1 MDSLLV
7 NRQASRHLRDSGHP
21 DQLTT
26 ISGFNP
32 NISFFPAKR
41 VKAINERLG
50 HNRLDQ
56 LLEQIRALV
65 STKIKTACAIPQSY
79 IQRRHSLSQSHQFPD
94 WASIQAHISAYFEA
108 VHPVYPFLS
117 PDTFRQKATAEDLP
131 HLLAADRA
139 WAALFYAIVAIG
151 CQNNEG
157 GSFEV
162 GVGEA
167 WQYFERSLSY
177 FPDLVFG
184 RGSLTG
190 VQALMAMAIF
200 SSTVSAFQF
209 EPLMLSEA
217 SMMAQALGYHR
228 SNGVQETAHRR
239 TFWVL
244 YYLEKTS
251 CFGTARNSVI
261 DDSNISCAIPDVL
274 ESSFGDY
281 DWFFCFIKYGRLVS
295 KVHQSLFNVSAVSQP
310 LHTYNFTVNSLRS
323 ELETWRLAIP
333 ARFRPGEVPK
343 PRLLREPLALKIALL
358 THYLYFHALLAL
370 SWTILH
376 VGTAR
381 VAAAQQDVLK
391 RELLRTARS
400 VLELTAFIEVAPST
414 PVWILAVLPL
424 SALMFLFDLVVHNP
438 THAETGLSLALLDM
452 AGGHFS
458 RIEYASKGALPGSL
472 VAEFAHLAR
481 QYVSDVRTGKTQAG
495 GEIIRTRRSVEK
507 GAAAAAAAAPVVTEG
522 GVLASTTAL
531 RVQVGNPLMDANR
544 PRETELDPTAPV
556 QPWSPASFDPIF
568 FPLLDDPS
576 YALDDVQ
583 WLGIDVMG
591 LFDQLY

>member
-79 IQRRHSLSQSHQFPD
+79 IQRRHSLSQSHEFPD

-184 RGSLTG
+184 RGSLTA

-274 ESSFGDY
+274 ESTFGDY

-310 LHTYNFTVNSLRS
+310 LQTYNATVNSLRS
-323 ELETWRLAIP
+323 ELESWRLAIP
-333 ARFRPGEVPK
+333 SRFRPGEVPK

-358 THYLYFHALLAL
+358 THYLYFHALLTL

-381 VAAAQQDVLK
+381 VAASQQDVLK

-424 SALMFLFDLVVHNP
+424 SALMILFDLVVHNP

-481 QYVSDVRTGKTQAG
+481 QYVSDVRNGKTQRG
-495 GEIIRTRRSVEK
+495 SETIRAPRCVENTVT
-507 GAAAAAAAAPVVTEG
+507 APVITDNTALV
-522 GVLASTTAL
+522 STAAL
-531 RVQVGNPLMDANR
+531 RVPS
-544 PRETELDPTAPV
+544 
-556 QPWSPASFDPIF
+556 WSPASFDPIS

>member
-1 MDSLLV
+1 MTEHPKLIVLLE
-7 NRQASRHLRDSGHP
+7 
-21 DQLTT
+21 LTT

-79 IQRRHSLSQSHQFPD
+79 IQRRHSLSQSHEFPD
-94 WASIQAHISAYFEA
+94 WASIQAHISGILAPFSISHPAKVAYFEA

-117 PDTFRQKATAEDLP
+117 PDTFRQKATAENLP

-184 RGSLTG
+184 RGSLTA
-190 VQALMAMAIF
+190 VQAIF

-274 ESSFGDY
+274 ESTFGDY

-310 LHTYNFTVNSLRS
+310 LQTYNATVNSLRS
-323 ELETWRLAIP
+323 ELEIWRLAIP
-333 ARFRPGEVPK
+333 SRFRPGEVPK

-358 THYLYFHALLAL
+358 THYMYFHALLTL

-381 VAAAQQDVLK
+381 VAASQQDVLK

-400 VLELTAFIEVAPST
+400 VLELAAFIEVAPST
-414 PVWILAVLPL
+414 PVC
-424 SALMFLFDLVVHNP
+424 
-438 THAETGLSLALLDM
+438 
-452 AGGHFS
+452 

-481 QYVSDVRTGKTQAG
+481 QYVSDVRSGKTQRG
-495 GEIIRTRRSVEK
+495 SETIRAPRCVEDT
-507 GAAAAAAAAPVVTEG
+507 ATAPVVTDG
-522 GVLASTTAL
+522 TAL
-531 RVQVGNPLMDANR
+531 VSTAAMRVPVGNPAMSVDR

-556 QPWSPASFDPIF
+556 QPWSPASFDPIS

>member
-1 MDSLLV
+1 MRESI
-7 NRQASRHLRDSGHP
+7 NS

-56 LLEQIRALV
+56 LLEEIRTMVA
-65 STKIKTACAIPQSY
+65 TKIKAACSIPQSY
-79 IQRRHSLSQSHQFPD
+79 IQRRHSLSQRHEFPD

-108 VHPVYPFLS
+108 VHPLYPFLS
-117 PDTFRQKATAEDLP
+117 PDTFRQKAAAEDLSQA
-131 HLLAADRA
+131 LATDQA
-139 WAALFYAIVAIG
+139 WAALFYAVVAIG

-157 GSFEV
+157 GSFDV

-177 FPDLVFG
+177 FPDLLFG
-184 RGSLTG
+184 RGSLTS

-217 SMMAQALGYHR
+217 SIMAQGLGYQR
-228 SNGVQETAHRR
+228 SNSVQETSHRR

-244 YYLEKTS
+244 YFLEKTS
-251 CFGTARNSVI
+251 CFGTSRNSVI
-261 DDSNISCAIPDVL
+261 DDANISCAIPDVA
-274 ESSFGDY
+274 ESVFDDY
-281 DWFFCFIKYGRLVS
+281 DWFFCFVKYGRLVS
-295 KVHQSLFNVSAVSQP
+295 KIHHSLFNISAVSQP
-310 LHTYNFTVNSLRS
+310 LHHYNSTVISLRS
-323 ELETWRLAIP
+323 ELETWRLSIP
-333 ARFRPGEVPK
+333 SRFRPGEVPK

-358 THYLYFHALLAL
+358 THYLYFNALLTI

-381 VAAAQQDVLK
+381 VPASQQDILK

-400 VLELTAFIEVAPST
+400 VLELTAFIDVAPST
-414 PVWILAVLPL
+414 PVWLLAVLPL
-424 SALMFLFDLVVHNP
+424 SALMILFDLVVHNP

-481 QYVSDVRTGKTQAG
+481 QYVSDVRSGKSRSSHEAVRGRVSGEKVLASANAEGPHQGCTDTQLESAVMDAG
-495 GEIIRTRRSVEK
+495 LSQGN
-507 GAAAAAAAAPVVTEG
+507 GLDAAAA
-522 GVLASTTAL
+522 
-531 RVQVGNPLMDANR
+531 M
-544 PRETELDPTAPV
+544 

-568 FPLLDDPS
+568 FPFLDDPT
-576 YALDDVQ
+576 YALDDMR

>member
-1 MDSLLV
+1 
-7 NRQASRHLRDSGHP
+7 
-21 DQLTT
+21 LTT

-94 WASIQAHISAYFEA
+94 WASIQAHISGLLLSTSIRPSAYFEA

-184 RGSLTG
+184 RGSLTA
-190 VQALMAMAIF
+190 VQAIF

-310 LHTYNFTVNSLRS
+310 LHTYNSTVNSLRS

-358 THYLYFHALLAL
+358 THYLYFHALLTL

-414 PVWILAVLPL
+414 PVC
-424 SALMFLFDLVVHNP
+424 
-438 THAETGLSLALLDM
+438 
-452 AGGHFS
+452 

-495 GEIIRTRRSVEK
+495 GEIIRARRSVEK
-507 GAAAAAAAAPVVTEG
+507 GAAGAAAPVVTEG

-531 RVQVGNPLMDANR
+531 GVPVGNPLMDANR
-544 PRETELDPTAPV
+544 PQEIELDPTAPV